1 MNEWL
6 DWGKVGGDGKMS
18 TEMVRRKVGN
28 TGFTVV
34 NKNSS
39 LVTESVAVLYITNSD
54 GNTTYSFSSSMWQ
67 MQNI

>member
-1 MNEWL
+1 
-6 DWGKVGGDGKMS
+6 MS

-54 GNTTYSFSSSMWQ
+54 GNTTYSFSSSM
-67 MQNI
+67 